1 MTTKIGINGFGRIG
15 RLVTRAWL
23 EDYKDLDVEIC
34 AVNGL
39 SDVATYAHLFKHDTT
54 YGNYSGN
61 VQTAGNDL
69 IIDGH
74 SVRVFSEREPANIPW
89 SELGIDIVIE
99 STGKFT
105 DSSKAVAHIESG
117 AQKVLVSAPAKGAD
131 ATIVLGIN
139 ENIYDSKSH
148 QIVSN
153 ASCTTN
159 CFAPMVKVLQDAF
172 GIEHGLMSTIHSFT
186 NDQSVLDRGHK
197 DLRRARTASMN
208 IIPTTTGAARSV
220 GVVIPELEGKLHGI
234 AYRVPTNTCS
244 ATDFTANL
252 SVSVTVEEVNEAFK
266 KASET
271 NLKGILE
278 YSEEPLV
285 SSDFRGNS
293 HSCIFDSLSTIVMQ
307 DNMVKILGWYDNEW
321 GYSCRTIELC
331 SLMGKSLD

>member
-1 MTTKIGINGFGRIG
+1 M
-15 RLVTRAWL
+15 
-23 EDYKDLDVEIC
+23 
-34 AVNGL
+34 
-39 SDVATYAHLFKHDTT
+39 
-54 YGNYSGN
+54 
-61 VQTAGNDL
+61 GNDL

-74 SVRVFSEREPANIPW
+74 SVRVFSEREPSNIPW
-89 SELGIDIVIE
+89 SELDVDIVVE

-105 DSSKAVAHIESG
+105 DSSKAIAHIQGG

-139 ENIYDSKSH
+139 EGIYDGESH

-220 GVVIPELEGKLHGI
+220 GVVIPELQGKLHGI

-252 SVSVTVEEVNEAFK
+252 SMSVTVEDVNEAFK

-278 YSEEPLV
+278 YSDEPLV
-285 SSDFRGNS
+285 SSDFRGNP

-331 SLMGKSLD
+331 SLMGKSLN

>member
-1 MTTKIGINGFGRIG
+1 LTTRIGINGFGRIG

-23 EDYKDLDVEIC
+23 EDYKDHDIVIS

-39 SDVATYAHLFKHDTT
+39 SDVNTYAHLFKHDTT
-54 YGNYSGN
+54 YGNYPGEVTSI
-61 VQTAGNDL
+61 GNDL
-69 IIDGH
+69 MVDGN
-74 SVRVFSEREPANIPW
+74 SIRVFSEREPSNIPW
-89 SELGIDIVIE
+89 AEMGVDIVIE

-105 DSSKAVAHIESG
+105 DAAKAIAHIDGG
-117 AQKVLVSAPAKGAD
+117 ASKVLVSAPSKGAD
-131 ATIVLGIN
+131 ATIVMGIN
-139 ENIYDSKSH
+139 DSLYNNEEH
-148 QIVSN
+148 TIVSN

-159 CFAPMVKVLQDAF
+159 CFAPMVKVLNDAF

-197 DLRRARTASMN
+197 DLRRARSASMN

-220 GVVIPELEGKLHGI
+220 GIVIPELQGKLDGI
-234 AYRVPTNTCS
+234 AYRVPTTTCS

-252 SVSVTVEEVNEAFK
+252 SVSVTIDDVNEAFK

-278 YSEEPLV
+278 YTEEPLV

-293 HSCIFDSLSTIVMQ
+293 HSCIYDALSTIVMQ
-307 DNMVKILGWYDNEW
+307 DNMVKVLGWYDNEW

-331 SLMGKSLD
+331 ALMGNALN